1 MPSFDEEL
9 PMTLSWP
16 SDTLPG
22 LSTGVVN
29 HVDKDSRP
37 DLLKGINVK
46 VEPGGG
52 GHRWEESLKRRNSP
66 GSGLCHCR
74 RHVAVDQYTAEIV
87 TATLLCICA

>member
-52 GHRWEESLKRRNSP
+52 GHRWEESLKSACGAHRGTDDVTRP
-66 GSGLCHCR
+66 GLDSVT
-74 RHVAVDQYTAEIV
+74 VADTW
-87 TATLLCICA
+87 L